1 MGGAERNIFT
11 NRKRVTLRNT
21 SCKKTAPLVENFHF
35 TLFFLVFEEDKYG
48 YFCLRKP
55 N

>member
-1 MGGAERNIFT
+1 MYGGAERNNFT
-11 NRKRVTLRNT
+11 QHVTLRNT

-35 TLFFLVFEEDKYG
+35 TSFYLVFEEDKYG